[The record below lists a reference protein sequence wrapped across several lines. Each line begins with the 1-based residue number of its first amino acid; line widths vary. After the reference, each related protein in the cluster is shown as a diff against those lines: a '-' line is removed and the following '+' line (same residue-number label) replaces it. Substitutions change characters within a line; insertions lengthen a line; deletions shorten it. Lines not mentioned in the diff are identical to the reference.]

1 MNLPA
6 RFSRIANK
14 TRKPVCVFAQCSY
27 ICILMN
33 KIFIYYLNL
42 SMTYTEELDKVSYC
56 FGLSIA
62 SNLLSSGVNTIN
74 TEAFVDAIRTVYAGQ
89 MPEIKPEEANQILQD
104 YFNKLQNERG
114 KAAKEAGE
122 QFLNDNKSKEGVV
135 TLESGLQYKVIST
148 GNGAIPKSSD
158 TVKCHY
164 EGRLINGA
172 VFDSSIRRGEPAEFP
187 VNGVIAGWVEAL
199 QLMPVGSKWQLYI
212 PSDLAY
218 GPHGAG
224 QAIGPNETLIF
235 DIELLDIV

>member
-1 MNLPA
+1 MKY
-6 RFSRIANK
+6 S
-14 TRKPVCVFAQCSY
+14 
-27 ICILMN
+27 
-33 KIFIYYLNL
+33 
-42 SMTYTEELDKVSYC
+42 EELDKVSYC

-74 TEAFVDAIRTVYAGQ
+74 TEAFVDALRTVYAGQ

-122 QFLNDNKSKEGVV
+122 QFLNDNKNKEGVV

-172 VFDSSIRRGEPAEFP
+172 VFDSSIRRGEPAVFP
-187 VNGVIAGWVEAL
+187 VNGVSVGWVEAL

-218 GPHGAG
+218 GSHGAG

>member
-1 MNLPA
+1 M
-6 RFSRIANK
+6 K
-14 TRKPVCVFAQCSY
+14 
-27 ICILMN
+27 
-33 KIFIYYLNL
+33 
-42 SMTYTEELDKVSYC
+42 YTEELDKVSYC

-187 VNGVIAGWVEAL
+187 VNGVIAGCVEAL
-199 QLMPVGSKWQLYI
+199 QLMPVGSIWLLYI

-224 QAIGPNETLIF
+224 QAIGPTATLII

>member
-1 MNLPA
+1 M
-6 RFSRIANK
+6 K
-14 TRKPVCVFAQCSY
+14 
-27 ICILMN
+27 
-33 KIFIYYLNL
+33 
-42 SMTYTEELDKVSYC
+42 YTEELDKVSYC

-74 TEAFVDAIRTVYAGQ
+74 TEAFVDAIRTIYAGQ

-122 QFLNDNKSKEGVV
+122 QFLKDNKSKEGVV
-135 TLESGLQYKVIST
+135 TLKSGLQYKVIST

-224 QAIGPNETLIF
+224 QAIGPNETLIV

>member
-1 MNLPA
+1 M
-6 RFSRIANK
+6 I
-14 TRKPVCVFAQCSY
+14 
-27 ICILMN
+27 
-33 KIFIYYLNL
+33 
-42 SMTYTEELDKVSYC
+42 YTEELDKVSYC

>member
-1 MNLPA
+1 M
-6 RFSRIANK
+6 K
-14 TRKPVCVFAQCSY
+14 
-27 ICILMN
+27 
-33 KIFIYYLNL
+33 
-42 SMTYTEELDKVSYC
+42 YTEELDKVSYC

-114 KAAKEAGE
+114 KAANEAGE
-122 QFLNDNKSKEGVV
+122 QFLKDNKSKEGVV
-135 TLESGLQYKVIST
+135 TLKSGLQYKVIST

>member
-1 MNLPA
+1 M
-6 RFSRIANK
+6 K
-14 TRKPVCVFAQCSY
+14 
-27 ICILMN
+27 
-33 KIFIYYLNL
+33 
-42 SMTYTEELDKVSYC
+42 YTEELDKVSYC

-114 KAAKEAGE
+114 KAATAAGE
-122 QFLNDNKSKEGVV
+122 QFLKDNKSKEGVV
-135 TLESGLQYKVIST
+135 TLKSGLQYKVIST

>member
-1 MNLPA
+1 M
-6 RFSRIANK
+6 K
-14 TRKPVCVFAQCSY
+14 
-27 ICILMN
+27 
-33 KIFIYYLNL
+33 
-42 SMTYTEELDKVSYC
+42 YTEELDKVSYR

-148 GNGAIPKSSD
+148 GNGAIPTSSD

>member
-1 MNLPA
+1 M
-6 RFSRIANK
+6 K
-14 TRKPVCVFAQCSY
+14 
-27 ICILMN
+27 
-33 KIFIYYLNL
+33 
-42 SMTYTEELDKVSYC
+42 YTEELDKVSYC
-56 FGLSIA
+56 FDLSIA